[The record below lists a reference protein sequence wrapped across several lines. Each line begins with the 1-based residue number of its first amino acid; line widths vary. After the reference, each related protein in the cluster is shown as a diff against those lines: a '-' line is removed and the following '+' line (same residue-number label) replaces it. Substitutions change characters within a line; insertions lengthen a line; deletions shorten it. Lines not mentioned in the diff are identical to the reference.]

1 VFEIEVKVLVADLK
15 PIRDK
20 LLAMG
25 AVLVKEQHNEVNTLY
40 DLRNRALYGKRQALR
55 LRMAGKKAYLTFK
68 GTPRKSRKYKVRE
81 EFETEVKN
89 PRHLQKILKAL
100 GFVPVFRYE
109 KLRTVLKKGPLKI
122 CLDETAAGNFIEFEG
137 ERQKIAQFSKR
148 LRIPKK
154 DWIKLDYIQLL
165 QMAGK
170 EGRAPYPSSF
180 PSPAP
185 SSGSPSL

>member
-1 VFEIEVKVLVADLK
+1 MFEIEVKVPVADLR
-15 PIRDK
+15 PVRDR
-20 LLAMG
+20 LLALG
-25 AVLVKEQHNEVNTLY
+25 AILVKERHAEVNTLY
-40 DLRNRALYGKRQALR
+40 DLRNRALCRKRQALR

-137 ERQKIAQFSKR
+137 EREKIAQFSKR
-148 LRIPKK
+148 LRISKK

-165 QMAGK
+165 QKAGK
-170 EGRAPYPSSF
+170 EGWTPYPSSF

-185 SSGSPSL
+185 SSGSPSS